1 MASYLVL
8 YFFIKYESDIWS
20 SSVQEWELLIGQ
32 AVGDLKIDTAKVND
46 VVPQWIDKDRAFDVF
61 ILQVFYAS

>member
-1 MASYLVL
+1 M
-8 YFFIKYESDIWS
+8 
-20 SSVQEWELLIGQ
+20 QEWELLIGQ